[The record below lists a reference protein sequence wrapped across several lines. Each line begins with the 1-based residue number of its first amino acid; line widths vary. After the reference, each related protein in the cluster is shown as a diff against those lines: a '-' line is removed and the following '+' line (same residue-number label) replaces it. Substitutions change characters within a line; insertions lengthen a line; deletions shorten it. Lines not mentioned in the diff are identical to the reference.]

1 MLKIGLVFK
10 KFPSF
15 TGKLLENSYKVGM
28 FANPTKHRYF
38 RHSKVSHKNAVIF
51 FIIVSVLVIGL
62 AAHTL
67 ELDTGVE
74 PNPGP
79 KSSRKQPCR
88 GVLRKTCSE
97 NIQQIYRRTTMPKCA
112 FNKVASPVN
121 LLHIFR
127 TLFHKNTSGWL
138 LVSSA
143 KCIMSAHCSPLFN
156 HTRTL
161 NGKISPMFNHRYF
174 ISHCIELSVIPSR
187 FASKKRFNGRAK
199 SNHQPLSGNINVNT
213 EIYRNP
219 MKLDLQHYNCRKI
232 N

>member
-1 MLKIGLVFK
+1 MKIFRVFSLYEPEHIVKFQKQPTEVFLRTGVLKICR
-10 KFPSF
+10 KFIREHPFQSVILI
-15 TGKLLENSYKVGM
+15 KLLCK
-28 FANPTKHRYF
+28 FIDTAL
-38 RHSKVSHKNAVIF
+38 RH
-51 FIIVSVLVIGL
+51 G
-62 AAHTL
+62 
-67 ELDTGVE
+67 
-74 PNPGP
+74 
-79 KSSRKQPCR
+79 C
-88 GVLRKTCSE
+88 
-97 NIQQIYRRTTMPKCA
+97 
-112 FNKVASPVN
+112 SPVN

-199 SNHQPLSGNINVNT
+199 SNHQPLSGNINVNR

>member
-97 NIQQIYRRTTMPKCA
+97 NIQQIYRRIYC
-112 FNKVASPVN
+112 
-121 LLHIFR
+121 IFSEHFFIR
-127 TLFHKNTSGWL
+127 TPLDGCL
-138 LVSSA
+138 CLV
-143 KCIMSAHCSPLFN
+143 
-156 HTRTL
+156 L
-161 NGKISPMFNHRYF
+161 NVL
-174 ISHCIELSVIPSR
+174 CQLTV
-187 FASKKRFNGRAK
+187 
-199 SNHQPLSGNINVNT
+199 V
-213 EIYRNP
+213 
-219 MKLDLQHYNCRKI
+219 HYSI
-232 N
+232 ILEH